1 MENGK
6 LIALEG
12 IDGSG
17 KSIQAQR
24 LARRLKEEGIACY
37 ATMEPT
43 ARPIGSLIR
52 QVLRGEMQMEPQV
65 FATLFAADR
74 LDHLLNGEDGL
85 AEKVAQGVTVVTDRY
100 YFSSYAYHSVDMPIE
115 QVIQANALSSSI
127 LRPALTVF
135 IDVEPGTA
143 MERIKKNRERQEL
156 FEKKSRLVQVREKYF
171 EAFAMLKEEEKVAIV
186 DGSGSV
192 DQVAEQIWREVRAV
206 LFGNYLVQ

>member
-1 MENGK
+1 M
-6 LIALEG
+6 
-12 IDGSG
+12 
-17 KSIQAQR
+17 
-24 LARRLKEEGIACY
+24 
-37 ATMEPT
+37 
-43 ARPIGSLIR
+43 
-52 QVLRGEMQMEPQV
+52 
-65 FATLFAADR
+65 
-74 LDHLLNGEDGL
+74 
-85 AEKVAQGVTVVTDRY
+85 TVVTDRY

-143 MERIKKNRERQEL
+143 MERIKKNREL

-171 EAFAMLKEEEKVAIV
+171 EAFAMLKEAEKVVIV